1 VKYVVDWKDEAL
13 DGLSAA
19 WVAVAD
25 KTAVNEAD
33 AEISHLL
40 ARDPLAVGSHA
51 SEGLRSLDVWP
62 LRAYYSVDVVIHDVE
77 VLQIAF
83 FDKPSP

>member
-1 VKYVVDWKDEAL
+1 MRYLVDWSDDAL

-25 KTAVNEAD
+25 KIAVNEAD
-33 AEISHLL
+33 REITHLL
-40 ARDPLAVGSHA
+40 ARDPFDVGFHA
-51 SEGLRSLDVWP
+51 SEGLRQLDVWP
-62 LRAYYSVDVVIHDVE
+62 LRAYYSVDVANRKVE

-83 FDKPSP
+83 FDEPVP